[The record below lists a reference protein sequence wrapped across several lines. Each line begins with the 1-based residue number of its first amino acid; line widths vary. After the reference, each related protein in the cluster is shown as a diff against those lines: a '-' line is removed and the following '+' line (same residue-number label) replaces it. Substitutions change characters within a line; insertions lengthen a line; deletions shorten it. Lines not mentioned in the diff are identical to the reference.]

1 MTNSNDDAPGSG
13 PGQVLRWQLQ
23 ALRRDI
29 QPAHDLWPDIA
40 NRIADMPRQAAST
53 PRRVRSLV
61 PWALAASVLLAVGFV
76 WQLMPASGPQAVEG
90 NPLIRQQAVS
100 MTLEY
105 EGALARMEQAGTH
118 PEMKPA
124 LGDLD
129 RSAAQILTAIDHDP
143 EARFLLDQLRRTY
156 ARRLQLTQRATMT

>member
-1 MTNSNDDAPGSG
+1 MTNSKDDA
-13 PGQVLRWQLQ
+13 LRWQLQ

-29 QPAHDLWPDIA
+29 PPPHDLWPDIA
-40 NRIADMPRQAAST
+40 TRIASVPQQPADT
-53 PRRVRSLV
+53 RRRSRSLM

-76 WQLMPASGPQAVEG
+76 WQLMPVTGQQAVEG

-118 PEMKPA
+118 PEMHSA

>member
-1 MTNSNDDAPGSG
+1 MTHSNDDA
-13 PGQVLRWQLQ
+13 LRWQLQ

-29 QPAHDLWPDIA
+29 PPPHDLWPDIA
-40 NRIADMPRQAAST
+40 TRIASAPQQPAES
-53 PRRVRSLV
+53 PRRARTLM

-76 WQLMPASGPQAVEG
+76 WQLMPASGPQDMQG

-118 PEMKPA
+118 PEMHSA

-156 ARRLQLTQRATMT
+156 ARRLQLRQRATMT